1 MLNTKKWVSYAALL
15 ECPENLGVKNPHE
28 LKAAYHPSTDSLE
41 ILNSSSLESRDKK
54 ILKEILCQEEAF
66 GYYPI
71 GEFRGRIYLTTD
83 MVSPSSRIFDR
94 MDFPKY
100 MAEVLRI
107 YAQCHGNTHLR
118 AIGCEWLET
127 NINLMEAMPTH
138 LKKLPTAFWTSIKFS
153 YREVHLGNFNNE
165 FGYKA
170 VISGKLHN
178 LPFSND
184 TGWRLSFRPLIA
196 LSRDILISMQDIE
209 DGSPLNFKLP
219 SLPL

>member
-107 YAQCHGNTHLR
+107 YAQCHGNTHYVLSDVNGLR
-118 AIGCEWLET
+118 QALTLW
-127 NINLMEAMPTH
+127 
-138 LKKLPTAFWTSIKFS
+138 KLCQRIWKNC
-153 YREVHLGNFNNE
+153 L
-165 FGYKA
+165 
-170 VISGKLHN
+170 
-178 LPFSND
+178 LPF
-184 TGWRLSFRPLIA
+184 GPPLSLVTAKFT
-196 LSRDILISMQDIE
+196 
-209 DGSPLNFKLP
+209 
-219 SLPL
+219 